1 MLKKELIELCLLHL
15 MYIKDVYGYELIRR
29 IYGVVP
35 DIQESTVYALLRN
48 LSKNGFAEQYVGEKS
63 DGPTRKYYHITQA
76 GREKRDHLIS
86 EWREL
91 RDNMAALG
99 VE

>member
-15 MYIKDVYGYELIRR
+15 LYIKDVYGYELIRR

-48 LSKNGFAEQYVGEKS
+48 LSKNGFAEQYVGENQM
-63 DGPTRKYYHITQA
+63 GL
-76 GREKRDHLIS
+76 RENIIILHKQEEKKRPLDQ
-86 EWREL
+86 RV
-91 RDNMAALG
+91 A
-99 VE
+99 

>member
-1 MLKKELIELCLLHL
+1 MLKKELIELCLLHFL
-15 MYIKDVYGYELIRR
+15 YTQDVYGYELVHR
-29 IYGVVP
+29 IYEVIP

-48 LSKNGFAEQYVGEKS
+48 LSKNGFAEQYAGEKS

-76 GREKRDHLIS
+76 GRQKRDYLLG

-91 RDNMAALG
+91 RDNMAAFG

>member
-15 MYIKDVYGYELIRR
+15 LYIKDVYGYELIRR

-48 LSKNGFAEQYVGEKS
+48 LSKNGFAEQYVGEKIRWAYEKILS
-63 DGPTRKYYHITQA
+63 YYTSRK
-76 GREKRDHLIS
+76 RKKRPLDQ
-86 EWREL
+86 RV
-91 RDNMAALG
+91 A
-99 VE
+99 

>member
-15 MYIKDVYGYELIRR
+15 LYIKDVYGYELIRR
-29 IYGVVP
+29 IYG